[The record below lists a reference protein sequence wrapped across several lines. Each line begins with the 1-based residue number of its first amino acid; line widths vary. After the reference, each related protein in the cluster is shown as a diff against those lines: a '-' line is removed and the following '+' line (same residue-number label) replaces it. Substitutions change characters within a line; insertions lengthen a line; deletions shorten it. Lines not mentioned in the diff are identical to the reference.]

1 MKHTQNVPVT
11 TGTTSQV
18 DRKLFFDVDGTLTPS
33 RKQIDIKFWTLFL
46 KFCCGNDVYL
56 VTGSDRKKT
65 VDQLGLDICYRS
77 KRVYNCSGCDV
88 YERDVNI
95 YRDTWKPSDEVRQ
108 FLQDELDYS
117 QFKIRTDPHIEERP
131 GCINFSILGRG
142 AIWEERETYIQWDK
156 DEHEREL
163 IAMRFNERFSN
174 LSATVGGQTGLDI
187 APFGRD
193 KSQILRDFSDS
204 DELHFFGDRM
214 EKGGN
219 DYSLAEAVKKRG
231 GFTYK
236 VNTYKDT
243 MNILNRI

>member
-1 MKHTQNVPVT
+1 M
-11 TGTTSQV
+11 
-18 DRKLFFDVDGTLTPS
+18 RKYIFDVDGTLTPS
-33 RKQIDIKFWTLFL
+33 RKKIEHEFWAPFL
-46 KFCCGNDVYL
+46 IFCRHNDVYL
-56 VTGSDRKKT
+56 VTGSDRQKT
-65 VDQLGLDICYRS
+65 LEQLGLDICYTA

-88 YERDVNI
+88 YDRDINV

-117 QFKIRTDPHIEERP
+117 QFRIRTDPHIEERP

-142 AIWEERETYIQWDK
+142 ANWTEREVYKEWDK
-156 DEHEREL
+156 DEHERVS
-163 IAMRFNERFSN
+163 IARRFNERFPD
-174 LSATVGGQTGLDI
+174 LYATVGGQTGLDI
-187 APFGRD
+187 APLGRD
-193 KSQILRDFSDS
+193 KSQILRDFNKD

-214 EKGGN
+214 EEGGN

-231 GFTYK
+231 GCAYK

>member
-1 MKHTQNVPVT
+1 M
-11 TGTTSQV
+11 
-18 DRKLFFDVDGTLTPS
+18 RKYIFDVDGTLTPS
-33 RKQIDIKFWTLFL
+33 RKKIEHEFWAPFL
-46 KFCCGNDVYL
+46 IFCRHNHVSL
-56 VTGSDRKKT
+56 VTGSDRQKT
-65 VDQLGLDICYRS
+65 LEQLGLDICYTV

-88 YERDVNI
+88 YEKDKNV

-117 QFKIRTDPHIEERP
+117 QFRIRTDPHIEERP

-142 AIWEERETYIQWDK
+142 ANWTEREVYKEWDK

-193 KSQILRDFSDS
+193 KSQILRDFSKD
-204 DELHFFGDRM
+204 DDIHFFGDRI

-219 DYSLAEAVKKRG
+219 DHTLAMAIVDNMMGTSYNVNDYKETWELLRG
-231 GFTYK
+231 FK
-236 VNTYKDT
+236 
-243 MNILNRI
+243 L